1 MDDRDDDKA
10 GARVWAMRIV
20 AALVAL
26 ALLLAAGV
34 AVKSLFDGKGGAPK
48 KPPKVSL
55 LPNTPPPPPPPP
67 KEEKRPEPPKEQKE
81 VKVEQPQEQK
91 NEPPPDQTLKMEGAA
106 GDGPSSFG
114 SGKVAS
120 EDLGKIGQP
129 GVVGGTGTGPARTA
143 MVDPFNVY
151 ATSIKGELQR
161 LLARRADLKKRRY
174 GIEVNLWVGED
185 GRVARYELLGTTS
198 DDDTDAAIRNALA
211 SLPPFADAPPP
222 KMPQP
227 VRLRIV
233 AGGRV

>member
-1 MDDRDDDKA
+1 
-10 GARVWAMRIV
+10 VWAIRVV
-20 AALVAL
+20 ATLVAL
-26 ALLLAAGV
+26 ALLVAAGL

-48 KPPKVSL
+48 KPPRVSL

-67 KEEKRPEPPKEQKE
+67 KEEKKPEPPKEQKE
-81 VKVEQPQEQK
+81 VKVEEQQK

-114 SGKVAS
+114 SGKVAN
-120 EDLGKIGQP
+120 EDMSKVGAA
-129 GVVGGTGTGPARTA
+129 GVVGGTGSGTRSAL
-143 MVDPFNVY
+143 VDPFNVY

-161 LLARRADLKKRRY
+161 MLARRADLRKRRY
-174 GIEVNLWVGED
+174 GIDVHLWVGED
-185 GRVARYELLGTTS
+185 GRVARYELVGSTS
-198 DDDTDAAIRNALA
+198 DDETDAAIRNALA
-211 SLPPFADAPPP
+211 SLPAFAEAPPP